1 MWKDWLLF
9 KKLYMIKFIIIIIVN
24 ILILIFK
31 FLVIE
36 DVGYLLVIEFFYGF
50 N

>member
-36 DVGYLLVIEFFYGF
+36 DVVYLLVIEFFYGF

>member
-1 MWKDWLLF
+1 MWKDWLLV

>member
-1 MWKDWLLF
+1 MWKDWLLV
-9 KKLYMIKFIIIIIVN
+9 KKLYMIKCIIIIIVN